1 MSGFNP
7 LELNSVKRA
16 ELLSLLAEYQRRRG
30 MRLIEQLFPDTGPH
44 RRELYPRHLEFFE
57 AGARY
62 KHRVFIAGNRVGKTV
77 AAGTEWSYHLTG
89 LYPSWWTGYRF
100 TKPIVLLIAGDTLE
114 TTRDILQVKML
125 GGTRD
130 QPEKIG
136 TGLIPGR
143 CIKGYVPRVHVQG
156 AIEKVYVKWHDA
168 SGNEAGE
175 SIMWLRS
182 YEQGREIFQGFELDG
197 FWPDEE
203 CPPDVYQEGQ
213 VRLMTTR
220 GLSTLTFTP
229 LEGLTE
235 LVSSFMGPPE
245 DNEVASRFVVSCG
258 WDDVPHLDEDA
269 KRELLANLP
278 PHQRDARTKGI
289 PQLGAGAIYPVLP
302 EDIEVDDFPVPSHW
316 HKGYGLDVGW
326 NKTAAIFGAWDR
338 STDIIYVTS
347 EHYRGQAEP
356 SIHADAIKAR
366 GKKLM
371 GAIDPASKGRSQIDG
386 KQLLKMYRSEP
397 CSLNLHEANNGVEA
411 GIYDVWQRLSTGRLK
426 FFKSCRN
433 TMAEF
438 KIYRRDLNGKIV
450 KANDH
455 AMDALRYLIATP
467 RVFAPSVNE
476 YELQEMQAMQS
487 EQDGGFVPFDPGMGF

>member
-7 LELNSVKRA
+7 LELNAVQRA
-16 ELLSLLAEYQRRRG
+16 ELMSALAEYKRRRG
-30 MRLIEQLFPDTGPH
+30 MRLIDQLFPDEGPY
-44 RRELYPRHLEFFE
+44 RRELYPKHLEFFA
-57 AGARY
+57 AGKKY

-89 LYPSWWTGYRF
+89 LYPAWWDGYRF
-100 TKPIVLLIAGDTLE
+100 DRPITLLIAGDTHE
-114 TTRDILQVKML
+114 TTRDILQVKMV

-130 QPEKIG
+130 QPEKLG

-143 CIKGYVPRVHVQG
+143 CIKGYVPRIHVPG
-156 AIEKVYVKWHDA
+156 AIEKVYVRHYNAHGEED
-168 SGNEAGE
+168 GE
-175 SIMWLRS
+175 SVMWLRS
-182 YEQGREIFQGFELDG
+182 YVQGREIFQGFELDG

-203 CPPDVYQEGQ
+203 CPPEVYQEGQ

-220 GLSTLTFTP
+220 GLSTLSFTP

-235 LVSSFMGPPE
+235 LVSGFMGPPE
-245 DNEVASRFVVSCG
+245 DNENASRFVVSCG
-258 WDDVPHLDEDA
+258 WDDVPHLDEVA

-278 PHQRDARTKGI
+278 PHQKDARSKGI

-302 EDIEVDDFPVPSHW
+302 EDIEVDDFELPTHW
-316 HKGYGLDVGW
+316 HRGYGMDVGW
-326 NKTAAIFGAWDR
+326 NRTACLWGAWDR
-338 STDIIYVTS
+338 TADVIYVYS

-356 SIHADAIKAR
+356 ILHAAAVKAR
-366 GKKLM
+366 GQSM
-371 GAIDPASKGRSQIDG
+371 QGAIDPASKGRQQADG
-386 KQLLKMYRSEP
+386 KQLLKMYRDLG
-397 CSLNLHEANNGVEA
+397 LNLHEANNGVEA

-467 RVFAPSVNE
+467 RVFAPVVSE
-476 YELQEMQAMQS
+476 YERQQILEQETADQ
-487 EQDGGFVPFDPGMGF
+487 GVFIPFDPGMNM